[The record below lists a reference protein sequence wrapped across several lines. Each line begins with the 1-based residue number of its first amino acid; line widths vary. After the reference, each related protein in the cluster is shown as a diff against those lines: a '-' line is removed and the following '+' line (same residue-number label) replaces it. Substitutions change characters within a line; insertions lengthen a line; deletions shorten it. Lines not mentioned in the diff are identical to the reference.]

1 MEDATI
7 DESPLSQRL
16 LIALIVPIVL
26 LLAAGGV
33 LGMQVS
39 HMAEDARW
47 VDHSDEV
54 IGKTYEFQKEVIDQE
69 TGFRGFLVTNDRL
82 FLEPYL
88 KAEPLEV
95 LRELGVL
102 VSDSPPQQERVN
114 EIGKR
119 YALWLS
125 ETMPAIGS
133 GAGGASRSRD
143 EMLVRKDHMDSIRSA
158 VDDMMAVERT
168 LRHERAMASVSSQ
181 RTTRFEFVG
190 LLAALSVALA
200 LFSRRQL
207 RGIALTFSDA
217 LHREKEARTKLQ
229 GEDWVRRGHVKLAE
243 DIRGERTMTEVAERA
258 LGFLATYVKADIG
271 ALYAMNGAGWVRL
284 AGFALD
290 SGAAGPERFTMGEGL
305 VGQTA
310 VGKQLRR
317 LKDVPHDYL
326 KVRSGTGERRP
337 VDLLLVPA
345 IADDVPRAVVE
356 LGFLREAEGQ
366 SIVLLERVGETI
378 AVALRSA
385 EIRARMRDLLDESQ
399 RQGEELQT
407 QQEELQVTNEELLTQ
422 SDALRQAH
430 AELEERKEE
439 LEVSNASLL
448 MQRNDLARAQRMLE
462 EKASEVERASRYK
475 SEFLA
480 NMSHELRTPLNSSLI
495 LAKLL
500 AANKNENLTPEQVK
514 FATMIYDAGND
525 LLALINDILDISK
538 VEAGKIDLKPTSA
551 SLARVVQ
558 DIARTMD
565 PLARDKKLA
574 FTARVEETAPAAIET
589 DVQRL
594 HQILKNLVSNAL
606 KFTESGE
613 VSLVVRGV
621 ADHIEF
627 VVRDTGIGIAS
638 DQQETVFEAF
648 RQADGTSNRR
658 FGGTG
663 LGLSISRNLARI
675 LGGALHV
682 ESTLG
687 VGSTFTLVLPRVHV
701 FPATATADDSG
712 RASSSGTPPPPSAA
726 RVLDHPIADD
736 RELAGANGSKG
747 RTVLVIEDD
756 ASFAEILLDLAHEL
770 DFQCLVAHSADEG
783 VALAFARM
791 PNAILLDVKLPD
803 HSGLSV
809 LDRLK
814 RSPLTRHIPVH
825 VMSVADHAE
834 EALSMGATG
843 YVLKPVQREAIVT
856 AFRKLEDQFSRR
868 VRRVLV
874 VEDDARQRESVK
886 SLLEADDV
894 EIVGVSSVSEAL
906 EQLRKTTFDCV
917 VTDLSLPDGS
927 GDDLLEMMA
936 GDDAYSFP
944 PVIVYTGR
952 SLSADDEQRLRKF
965 SSSII
970 VKGARSPERLLD
982 EVTLFLHRVESELPA
997 HQRKMLRRALDRE
1010 SVFEGRTILV
1020 AEDDVRN
1027 IFALTSILEPKGAKL
1042 LIARNGREAIE
1053 TLEKI
1058 PDIELVLMDIM
1069 MPEMD
1074 GLTAMREI
1082 RKRESWAKLPIIA
1095 LTAKAMRDDQDRCL
1109 KAGANDYISK
1119 PLDVEMLLSLLRV
1132 WMPKPG
1138 AR

>member
-1 MEDATI
+1 MDDATI

-16 LIALIVPIVL
+16 LTALIVPVVL

-33 LGMQVS
+33 LGVQVNR
-39 HMAEDARW
+39 MAEDARW

-69 TGFRGFLVTNDRL
+69 TGFRGFLVSNDRL

-125 ETMPAIGS
+125 ETAPSMSGS
-133 GAGGASRSRD
+133 ATAVSRSRD
-143 EMLVRKDHMDSIRSA
+143 EMLVRKGHMDEIRAA
-158 VDDMMAVERT
+158 VDDMMAVERN
-168 LRHERAMASVSSQ
+168 LRHERALASMSSQ
-181 RTTRFEFVG
+181 STTRVEFVG
-190 LLAALSVALA
+190 LLGALAVALA
-200 LFSRRQL
+200 FFSRRQM
-207 RGIALTFSDA
+207 RAIAGTFSSA
-217 LHREKEARTKLQ
+217 LKREKDARTKLQ
-229 GEDWVRRGHVKLAE
+229 GEDWIRRGHVTLAE
-243 DIRGERTMTEVAERA
+243 DIRGERTVAEVAERA

-271 ALYAMNGAGWVRL
+271 AFYAMNGGGWVRL

-290 SGAAGPERFTMGEGL
+290 SAAAGPERFTMGEGL

-310 VGKQLRR
+310 IGKQLRR
-317 LKDVPHDYL
+317 LKDVPQDYL

-345 IADDVPRAVVE
+345 IADDVPRAIVE
-356 LGFLREAEGQ
+356 LGFLREAETQ
-366 SIVLLERVGETI
+366 SVALLERVGETI

-385 EIRARMRDLLDESQ
+385 EIRARMRDLLEESQ
-399 RQGEELQT
+399 RQGEQLQT

-430 AELEERKEE
+430 AQLEERKEE
-439 LEVSNASLL
+439 LEVSNASLV
-448 MQRNDLARAQRMLE
+448 MQRNDLARAQRLLE

-538 VEAGKIDLKPTSA
+538 VEAGKIDVKPTNA

-574 FTARVEETAPAAIET
+574 FTTRVEDTAPPAIET

-613 VSLVVRGV
+613 VSLVVRGE
-621 ADHIEF
+621 ADHVEF

-675 LGGALHV
+675 LGGALTV

-687 VGSTFTLVLPRVHV
+687 VGSTFTLILPRVHV
-701 FPATATADDSG
+701 PPAATAGDSG
-712 RASSSGTPPPPSAA
+712 RVSSSGTPPPSAT
-726 RVLDHPIADD
+726 RVLDHPVADD
-736 RELAGANGSKG
+736 RDLSGSNGAKG

-756 ASFAEILLDLAHEL
+756 DAFAEILLDLAHEL
-770 DFQCLVAHSADEG
+770 DFQCLVARSADEG
-783 VALAFARM
+783 VELAFSRM

-825 VMSVADHAE
+825 VMSVGDYAE

-843 YVLKPVQREAIVT
+843 YVLKPVQREAIVA

-874 VEDDARQRESVK
+874 VEDDARQRESVA
-886 SLLEADDV
+886 SLLEANDV

-906 EQLRKTTFDCV
+906 EQLRTTTFDCV

-927 GDDLLEMMA
+927 GDDLLETMA
-936 GDDAYSFP
+936 GNDAYSLP

-952 SLSADDEQRLRKF
+952 SLSPDDEQRLRRY

-997 HQRKMLRRALDRE
+997 HQRNMLRRALDRE
-1010 SVFEGRTILV
+1010 AVFEGRMILV

-1053 TLEKI
+1053 TLEKT
-1058 PDIELVLMDIM
+1058 PGIELVLMDIM

-1074 GLTAMREI
+1074 GLSAMREI
-1082 RKRESWAKLPIIA
+1082 RKRASWAKLPIIA

-1119 PLDVEMLLSLLRV
+1119 PLDVEMLLSLMRV
-1132 WMPKPG
+1132 WMPKSG
-1138 AR
+1138 TL